1 MIDINQLTFGYNKR
15 NILYDALDLNLK
27 EGNIYGLLG
36 ENGAGKSTLLML
48 IAGLKKPFS
57 GSINVGGYE
66 ADHGSAEFLREIFFI
81 PEEMTFPNVT
91 VSDYISVLAPFYP
104 KFNREHFI
112 EMITEFGLSAE
123 QKMNNMSYGQKK
135 KVLISIGLA
144 SNTRLLLM
152 DEPTNGL
159 DIPSKSQFRKLVA
172 KYMTDDRVFL
182 ISTHQV
188 RDLESL
194 IDPIVIVD
202 KGKVVFNETLDTIS
216 EKLLFTTAD
225 KVEASDIIYTENG
238 VAEDK
243 VVAINHT
250 DAPSRI
256 NLELLFNAVLTE
268 KAKMNEALPTH
279 QIKN

>member
-1 MIDINQLTFGYNKR
+1 MIIINNLTFGYSRRK
-15 NILYDALDLNLK
+15 ILYNDLELELK

-48 IAGLKKPFS
+48 IAGLKTPFT
-57 GSINVGGYE
+57 GTVNIGGHF
-66 ADHGSAEFLREIFFI
+66 ASDASPEFLREIFFI

-91 VSDYISVLAPFYP
+91 IEKYLSVLAPFYP
-104 KFNREHFI
+104 KFDRTAFF
-112 EMITEFGLSAE
+112 EMITEFGLEPS
-123 QKMNNMSYGQKK
+123 MNLHNMSYGQKK
-135 KVLISIGLA
+135 KALISYGLA
-144 SNTRLLLM
+144 SNTKLLLM

-172 KYMTDDRVFL
+172 KYMTDDRIFL

-202 KGKVVFNETLDTIS
+202 SGKVVFNETLDYIT
-216 EKLLFTTAD
+216 EKLVFTVAE
-225 KVEASDIIYTENG
+225 KVDQSDVIYTERG

-243 VVAINHT
+243 VVALNT
-250 DAPSRI
+250 NEDFSRV
-256 NLELLFNAVLTE
+256 NLELLFNAVLTQKE
-268 KAKMNEALPTH
+268 GIKSALS
-279 QIKN
+279 K

>member
-1 MIDINQLTFGYNKR
+1 MININNLTFGYSKR
-15 NILYDALDLNLK
+15 HILYDALDLELK

-48 IAGLKKPFS
+48 IAGLKKPFD
-57 GSINVGGYE
+57 GTVNVGGFF
-66 ADHGSAEFLREIFFI
+66 ADNSSPEFLQEVFFI

-91 VSDYISVLAPFYP
+91 IDQYQGVLAPFYP
-104 KFNREHFI
+104 KFNKSTFY
-112 EMITEFGLSAE
+112 EMLTEFGLNG
-123 QKMNNMSYGQKK
+123 QLKMNNMSYGQKK
-135 KVLISIGLA
+135 KALISLGLA

-159 DIPSKSQFRKLVA
+159 DIPSKSQFRKMVA
-172 KYMTDDRVFL
+172 KHMSDDRVFL

-202 KGKVVFNETLDTIS
+202 NGKVVFNETLENIS
-216 EKLLFTTAD
+216 DKLLFTTAE
-225 KVEASDIIYTENG
+225 KVENSDVIYTENG

-243 VVAINHT
+243 VVAFNHSGI
-250 DAPSRI
+250 PSRI

-268 KAKMNEALPTH
+268 KEKMNQALPTH
-279 QIKN
+279 FIK